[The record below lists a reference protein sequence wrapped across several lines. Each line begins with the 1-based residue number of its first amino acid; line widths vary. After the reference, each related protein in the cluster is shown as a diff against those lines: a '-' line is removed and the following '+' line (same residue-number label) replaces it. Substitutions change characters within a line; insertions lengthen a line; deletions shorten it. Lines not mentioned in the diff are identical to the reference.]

1 MFICNL
7 LAGMPLV
14 MLWGT
19 KYGLPMV
26 TQINIRKLLLT
37 RLAATQAHLFSIS
50 LLIVSPLWL
59 LRNNTLGILEY
70 QETSY
75 HLGESASHSHL
86 LPYEAKVLNCCLLH
100 PLSMGIS
107 ETPYQEL
114 SFWYLLLS
122 VRIAP
127 SQDHSG
133 SCRCEG
139 RWASIQPREPHS
151 KLAWAPLI

>member
-14 MLWGT
+14 MLWGI

-26 TQINIRKLLLT
+26 TQINIRKLLLI
-37 RLAATQAHLFSIS
+37 RLAATQAHLFSFS
-50 LLIVSPLWL
+50 LLIVSPLQL
-59 LRNNTLGILEY
+59 LRNNTLGIFEY

-75 HLGESASHSHL
+75 HLGESARHSHL
-86 LPYEAKVLNCCLLH
+86 LPYEAEVLNCCLLH

-107 ETPYQEL
+107 ESPCQEP

-122 VRIAP
+122 DRVAP

-133 SCRCEG
+133 ACRCEC
-139 RWASIQPREPHS
+139 R
-151 KLAWAPLI
+151 